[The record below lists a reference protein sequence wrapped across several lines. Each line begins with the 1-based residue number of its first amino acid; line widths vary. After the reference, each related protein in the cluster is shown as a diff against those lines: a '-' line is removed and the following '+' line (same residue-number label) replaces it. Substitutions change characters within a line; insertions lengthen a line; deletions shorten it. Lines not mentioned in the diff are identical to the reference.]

1 MRVLVVSQRV
11 EDQLMMVLRIVTE
24 RLLDAQL
31 ERSLNYL
38 ERGVIFVDSGHNG
51 VDLFVKKRLYAVSAL
66 I

>member
-38 ERGVIFVDSGHNG
+38 ERGVIFVSSGYNG

>member
-1 MRVLVVSQRV
+1 
-11 EDQLMMVLRIVTE
+11 MVLRIVTE

-38 ERGVIFVDSGHNG
+38 ERGVIFVSSGYNG